1 MKYHDEGVLL
11 TSENNLLEKQSI
23 VHSFTPLAYLH
34 VSAI

>member
-11 TSENNLLEKQSI
+11 TSENNLLEKQS